1 LKVWVQG
8 SMVPQTKMDCPIC
21 HDAINADSGITTLAC
36 SHSYHLK
43 CITRWISEN
52 ETCPCCRKEVGDYE
66 KIHKKS
72 PLARLERTQTYI
84 SENAF
89 PDNIDEMIEE
99 VIQELAGSVNLP
111 VSRWIRLDSGLWVR
125 DEAVEPRDFSQ
136 APVLTLPPHIRRL
149 NMTGLNPDAPPFYPA
164 AMRS

>member
-1 LKVWVQG
+1 
-8 SMVPQTKMDCPIC
+8 MDCPIC

-43 CITRWISEN
+43 CITRWISEH

-72 PLARLERTQTYI
+72 PLARLERTQTYM

-89 PDNIDEMIEE
+89 PDNIDAMIDE

-125 DEAVEPRDFSQ
+125 DDAVEPREAPQPPDSRQ
-136 APVLTLPPHIRRL
+136 VPVLTLPPHIQRL
-149 NMTGLNPDAPPFYPA
+149 NIMGLNPDAPPFYPA